1 MPGALETVQKEF
13 NRWRRREHR
22 LRDALDQV
30 DEESKRLAEE
40 LATVEQQIAYYDS
53 LTRDMK
59 RELGPSG
66 LSSLLS
72 SFRKS

>member
-1 MPGALETVQKEF
+1 MPDPNLSIQQEF
-13 NRWRRREHR
+13 ERWRGRERRLLE
-22 LRDALDQV
+22 ALAQV
-30 DEESKRLAEE
+30 DEESRRLTDE
-40 LATVEQQIAYYDS
+40 LLKVEQQIAYYDS

-72 SFRKS
+72 SFRRS